1 MNVATGGFGTEL
13 TVKTDE
19 GMKNQLGGMA
29 YLITGNVYWRL
40 CQFCTDMLAT
50 SWPGTSF
57 SARRFCWTQACNI
70 YNWACLCSQNMPA
83 ADKLA

>member
-29 YLITGNVYWRL
+29 YLITGV
-40 CQFCTDMLAT
+40 
-50 SWPGTSF
+50 TSF
-57 SARRFCWTQACNI
+57 NAIASKKAKFSGPVFSTVKK
-70 YNWACLCSQNMPA
+70 QNGYQVRQDWSFSVANVIIIFVPNVNFV
-83 ADKLA
+83 